1 MSNEAFYIVHILYL
15 IGAWMLGKL
24 KGLFGRFPKVY
35 WVAQTFELMERAAY
49 YSMMPIIVVHAI
61 WNADVPIWLALII
74 TTLMY
79 PFQYGLPIFT
89 GALAEKVGYKKQI
102 IIAFSILTAAYF
114 FLTFAFDTITMIF
127 AVIAIGIGIGTYKPL
142 ISSTVAKCTPDKDR
156 NLAYSI
162 YYWIVNLAAFLIP
175 LCFAIIMAVNIIVLE
190 TYYIV
195 FLVGGILVF
204 VNVITAITVFEEVPR
219 SGEVKTVK
227 DAFNNIKI
235 AMSDKKFVVMV
246 FLIGGFWALYST
258 FLNAL
263 PLIMFGFGFL
273 PLWFSV
279 MLLGVFNPGT
289 IILLGIPL
297 AKYIEK
303 VESMRVVLT
312 GIMIYLIGMAIIGY
326 SLQWEI
332 VIIGIIIA
340 SIGEF
345 IVAPG
350 YMAFVS
356 KLAPQDKKS
365 AYIGCNFISYMVGL
379 LGGTFVF
386 GTIAAIVAT
395 QWEMPH
401 FFYGIVMA
409 VGLGLLILFIIYY
422 WTWGQDIIKRAKKI
436 RELDEGLTEESE
448 TSPDYVEPFIFRVF
462 DNKMS
467 VVVCA
472 ILIPIVLFTTI
483 GMPQYTFVPPDY
495 EDEGV
500 VWELQEVIM
509 DSSTSGST
517 NEFSQSDVTFEIP
530 DDNYR
535 LSWINCTL
543 TWQDEGTSFFQG
555 TNEPDYFK
563 ISLINPNGDTV
574 GDSDLESDGSVE
586 LNVQLDYRQDNFK
599 DEYLGAWI
607 ILVEAGDCG
616 DDSSRFGFRT
626 AQDTGNAWSLD
637 YSYTYLQEV
646 KEE

>member
-1 MSNEAFYIVHILYL
+1 MID
-15 IGAWMLGKL
+15 KL
-24 KGLFGRFPKVY
+24 KDTFGRFPRVY

-49 YSMMPIIVVHAI
+49 YSMIPIIVVHAI
-61 WNADVPIWLALII
+61 WNVHVEIWLALII

-102 IIAFSILTAAYF
+102 IVAFTILTAAYF
-114 FLTFAFDTITMIF
+114 FLAFAFDTITMIF
-127 AVIAIGIGIGTYKPL
+127 AVVAVGIGIGTYKPL

-175 LCFAIIMAVNIIVLE
+175 LCFAIIMAVGIIVLE

-219 SGEVKTVK
+219 SGEVKTVR
-227 DAFNNIKI
+227 DVLGNIKI

-312 GIMIYLIGMAIIGY
+312 GIMIYLVGMAIIGY
-326 SLQWEI
+326 SLTWQI
-332 VIIGIIIA
+332 VIIGIIVA

-379 LGGTFVF
+379 FGGTLVF

-395 QWEMPH
+395 QFEMPH
-401 FFYGIVMA
+401 FFWGIVISF
-409 VGLGLLILFIIYY
+409 GLGLLILFIVYY
-422 WTWGQDIIKRAKKI
+422 WTWGQDIIERARKI
-436 RELDEGLTEESE
+436 RELDEGVDATSE
-448 TSPDYVEPFIFRVF
+448 TDEEYVEPIIFRVF
-462 DNKMS
+462 DNKLS

-472 ILIPIVLFTTI
+472 VLIPLVLITTI
-483 GMPQYTFVPPDY
+483 GMPTYSFTDPHAPPEAPPPIADIEEILPMSESGYTN
-495 EDEGV
+495 E
-500 VWELQEVIM
+500 Q
-509 DSSTSGST
+509 SST
-517 NEFSQSDVTFEIP
+517 DITFNMDKDKLVEV
-530 DDNYR
+530 
-535 LSWINCTL
+535 SASL
-543 TWQDEGTSFFQG
+543 TWQDEDPQFPQYTNGPDDFQVSIIAPNDETMATSGFSTSG
-555 TNEPDYFK
+555 
-563 ISLINPNGDTV
+563 SATV
-574 GDSDLESDGSVE
+574 
-586 LNVQLDYRQDNFK
+586 NVQVDFEQDGYEESFIG
-599 DEYLGAWI
+599 DWT
-607 ILVEAGDCG
+607 ILVEAGECRDEEPLFPG
-616 DDSSRFGFRT
+616 LGQRTFPDD
-626 AQDTGNAWSLD
+626 GNTWNLD
-637 YSYTYLQEV
+637 YSYTHMIP
-646 KEE
+646 EE

>member
-1 MSNEAFYIVHILYL
+1 MID
-15 IGAWMLGKL
+15 KL
-24 KGLFGRFPKVY
+24 RDLFGRFPRVY

-49 YSMMPIIVVHAI
+49 YSMIPIIVVHAI
-61 WNADVPIWLALII
+61 YNVGLMVELGLII
-74 TTLMY
+74 TAFMY

-114 FLTFAFDTITMIF
+114 FLAFAFDTVTMIF
-127 AVIAIGIGIGTYKPL
+127 AVVAVGIGIGTYKPL

-175 LCFAIIMAVNIIVLE
+175 LCFALIMAVHIILQE

-195 FLVGGILVF
+195 FMVGGILVF
-204 VNVITAITVFEEVPR
+204 VNIFTAITVFEEVPR
-219 SGEVKTVK
+219 SGEVKTVG
-227 DAFNNIKI
+227 DAWNNIKL

-246 FLIGGFWALYST
+246 LLIGGFWALYST

-273 PLWFSV
+273 PGWFSV

-297 AKYIEK
+297 AKFIEK

-312 GIMIYLIGMAIIGY
+312 GIMIYIIGMMIIGY
-326 SLQWEI
+326 SLMWQL

-365 AYIGCNFISYMVGL
+365 AYIGCNFISYMIGL

-386 GTIAAIVAT
+386 GTIAAVVAT
-395 QWEMPH
+395 EMEMPH

-409 VGLGLLILFIIYY
+409 VGLSLLILFILYY
-422 WTWGQDIIKRAKKI
+422 WTWGQDIIERAKRI
-436 RELDEGLTEESE
+436 RELEEGISEESE
-448 TSPDYVEPFIFRVF
+448 ITSDYVEPVIFRIF
-462 DNKMS
+462 DNRMS
-467 VVVCA
+467 VIVCVF
-472 ILIPIVLFTTI
+472 LIPIVLITTV
-483 GMPQYTFVPPDY
+483 GMPSYHFEDPFEEPKEPPKLPLIDITF
-495 EDEGV
+495 EET
-500 VWELQEVIM
+500 
-509 DSSTSGST
+509 TSGYT
-517 NEFSQSDVTFEIP
+517 NERQSVEYPFTISEEIE
-530 DDNYR
+530 R
-535 LSWINCTL
+535 LTSVSCTL
-543 TWQDEGTSFFQG
+543 TWTDEPTQYFQG
-555 TNEPDYFK
+555 TNEPDEFQVS
-563 ISLINPNGDTV
+563 ILSPNNEIETSGFST
-574 GDSDLESDGSVE
+574 SGSVSVSME
-586 LNVQLDYRQDNFK
+586 VNFTQSDYRENYIGQ
-599 DEYLGAWI
+599 WVI
-607 ILVEAGDCG
+607 IVEAGECG
-616 DDSSRFGFRT
+616 DDSSRLGFRT
-626 AQDTGNAWSLD
+626 TPDDGNDWGLE
-637 YSYTYLQEV
+637 YSYTYKVEQGTENQ
-646 KEE
+646 